1 MPQLNPEFFVSQL
14 FWLVVTFSF
23 LFVFLWRVSLPRI
36 GNVLE
41 KRERKISEDL
51 TAAKELQAEAS
62 QIQEEIEKQ
71 LKQARTDASEIIKSS
86 SIALQDKAQT
96 ELNPNQI
103 LRLITTSLND
113 DKAENILTIPLQGKS
128 AMADYMV
135 VASGASSRQV
145 AAMAEHLEFKLKQ
158 EKVDILGLEGL
169 RQADWVLLDANDVIV
184 HIFRPEVR
192 DFYGLERMWVD
203 DMSAEIVKVGSDA

>member
-41 KRERKISEDL
+41 KRERKITEDL

-71 LKQARTDASEIIKSS
+71 LKQARTDSSEMIKSS

-96 ELNPNQI
+96 ELKKLDKELETKIDESAKAIDKSKSESVSQI
-103 LRLITTSLND
+103 QDQIHQIT
-113 DKAENILTIPLQGKS
+113 KLTLSK
-128 AMADYMV
+128 
-135 VASGASSRQV
+135 VASFNVSDDEIKKAISNS
-145 AAMAEHLEFKLKQ
+145 
-158 EKVDILGLEGL
+158 
-169 RQADWVLLDANDVIV
+169 
-184 HIFRPEVR
+184 
-192 DFYGLERMWVD
+192 ER
-203 DMSAEIVKVGSDA
+203 SIN

>member
-41 KRERKISEDL
+41 KRERKITEDL
-51 TAAKELQAEAS
+51 AAAKELQAEAS

-71 LKQARTDASEIIKSS
+71 LKQARTDASEMIKSS

-96 ELNPNQI
+96 ELKK
-103 LRLITTSLND
+103 L
-113 DKAENILTIPLQGKS
+113 DKELKTKIDKS
-128 AMADYMV
+128 AKAIDKSKSESV
-135 VASGASSRQV
+135 SQIQDQIHQITKLTLSKVATFNVSDDEIKKAVSNS
-145 AAMAEHLEFKLKQ
+145 
-158 EKVDILGLEGL
+158 
-169 RQADWVLLDANDVIV
+169 
-184 HIFRPEVR
+184 
-192 DFYGLERMWVD
+192 ER
-203 DMSAEIVKVGSDA
+203 SIN